1 MVVDTAFAPANSVTV
16 EDTESRAGAEDETE
30 YSPGGRA
37 ANLTDPPVETAD
49 LDKPVPTFVTDTVAL
64 LMSAPEAVC
73 TEAVKSAVVSCV
85 NDIDAKLMANA
96 IKRNFKYFTID
107 TPNICKKRNST
118 LNCWIIVNFLGPKTK
133 KGDVNRLFF
142 FVILIKSSLI
152 VVNT

>member
-1 MVVDTAFAPANSVTV
+1 
-16 EDTESRAGAEDETE
+16 
-30 YSPGGRA
+30 
-37 ANLTDPPVETAD
+37 
-49 LDKPVPTFVTDTVAL
+49 
-64 LMSAPEAVC
+64 
-73 TEAVKSAVVSCV
+73 
-85 NDIDAKLMANA
+85 MANA

-107 TPNICKKRNST
+107 TPNICKERNFT